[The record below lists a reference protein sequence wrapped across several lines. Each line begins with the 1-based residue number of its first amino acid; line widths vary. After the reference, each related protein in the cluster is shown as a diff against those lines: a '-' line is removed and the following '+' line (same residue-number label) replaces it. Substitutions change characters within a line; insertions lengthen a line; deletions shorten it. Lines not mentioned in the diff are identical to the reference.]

1 MKVPN
6 RIEKILYFPVIFSFL
21 FYSIGSLLGRF
32 LSFIGIL
39 PKEPP
44 ALWIGFSAFVSISII
59 VVTWR
64 KGMKGPWSDH
74 LNNNRKAYGGNS
86 GPLKRLLIPPVKLL
100 EGSW

>member
-1 MKVPN
+1 MGMKVPN

-44 ALWIGFSAFVSISII
+44 ALWIGFSAFVSTSII

-74 LNNNRKAYGGNS
+74 LK
-86 GPLKRLLIPPVKLL
+86 
-100 EGSW
+100 